1 MDNNFMIT
9 MMVHEDD
16 LNLEYVLF
24 HLKSFHYEELHVDT
38 TFSTRSAPYD
48 VKVCYLDW
56 KK

>member
-1 MDNNFMIT
+1 MIT